1 MVGPSSKRP
10 IWLVFLSIGRV
21 KGVSTTDLGG
31 CHELRSPALSSEY
44 TIKSATSWPNETRAS
59 MMASAKP
66 FALYKGMCYHQGWNT
81 NWLPTTLLRPVPS
94 TKACA
99 TTRAGMHSTQTGSQ
113 LQPPG
118 AIQPMTASHPP
129 QPGCRIDRTC
139 RWPHDMKCAKL

>member
-1 MVGPSSKRP
+1 MLLTTGSLMVRPSSKRP
-10 IWLVFLSIGRV
+10 TWLVFLCDV
-21 KGVSTTDLGG
+21 KGVSTNCAVL
-31 CHELRSPALSSEY
+31 PLSSEY

-59 MMASAKP
+59 MMVSAKP

-81 NWLPTTLLRPVPS
+81 NWLPTTLLRPLPS

-139 RWPHDMKCAKL
+139 RWPHGMKCAKL